1 VTREKRFAKNY
12 ARELMSVSLL
22 DLASA
27 KDLRRAGTKRVENI
41 LLLAQQSLEKAL
53 KAVLCWNDRPIPFL
67 HDIGILVT
75 LVTAIEPPPFAYT
88 LNELTEFAA
97 IRRYHEGLE
106 EFTSEEIDEILARV
120 EEGVEWC
127 RVQIDGPLP

>member
-1 VTREKRFAKNY
+1 MTREKKFAKSY
-12 ARELMSVSLL
+12 AHELMSVSLL
-22 DLASA
+22 DFESA

-41 LLLAQQSLEKAL
+41 FLLAQQSLEKAL
-53 KAVLCWNDRPIPFL
+53 KAVLCWNERPIPFI

-75 LVTAIEPPPFAYT
+75 LVSAIEPPPFGYT

-97 IRRYHEGLE
+97 IRRYQEGSE
-106 EFTSEEIDEILARV
+106 EFTGHEIDEILTRV

-127 RVQIDGPLP
+127 RVLVSAKIS